1 MSERKPETYAV
12 IGAMDAA
19 INDLT
24 SAKST
29 AVETIARLVDRIKEL
44 ESRIE
49 LAQWLAADPCTPGF
63 VGEALRG
70 RKLDEMP
77 ETVQAMIKEDM
88 EQSNEA

>member
-44 ESRIE
+44 QAELNHYRRIYGTDRVSLE
-49 LAQWLAADPCTPGF
+49 
-63 VGEALRG
+63 GEQ
-70 RKLDEMP
+70 E
-77 ETVQAMIKEDM
+77 
-88 EQSNEA
+88 